1 LQLFAEDEG
10 NSVVPGQAEFGGGFA
25 GGDVLMDFF
34 ATPLLC
40 LERHT
45 KLDF

>member
-1 LQLFAEDEG
+1 LFAEHEG

-25 GGDVLMDFF
+25 GSDVLLDFF
-34 ATPLLC
+34 ATPLLR
-40 LERHT
+40 LERHA